1 MYSYKMCK
9 IILSIIIISD
19 IFFQEREIMH
29 IQYID
34 WPDHGIPEDPQPFIS
49 KSFTYMYIYI
59 DNNQICA
66 IQNSCVNN

>member
-1 MYSYKMCK
+1 
-9 IILSIIIISD
+9 
-19 IFFQEREIMH
+19 MH

-49 KSFTYMYIYI
+49 KSFTYMYINV

-66 IQNSCVNN
+66 IHVIQIHTLIISK